1 MLTMER
7 APWRIECWKLQV
19 KFITSVYMNVLTS
32 LCNNSIFT
40 QVYSVNA
47 CFILIFPGPTSSIYY
62 IHVLTHLDMN
72 GHLLCCDTTAWYTFS
87 LFHYHPCNFVF
98 IEQHELYFFSYLSKI
113 IFIKKNPS
121 TVYMT
126 FVCCFRGFFFSKIIC

>member
-98 IEQHELYFFSYLSKI
+98 IEQHELYFFYICQKSSSWKKI
-113 IFIKKNPS
+113 HQQC
-121 TVYMT
+121 TWHLYV
-126 FVCCFRGFFFSKIIC
+126 VLEGFFLVR